1 MNSAKCLSA
10 CFSIRRIWHRSG
22 RTRFRTPPRGS
33 QHSSRVFESG
43 NSGRSVAVYRMST
56 GNTWEVQILSGSIYA
71 NVNLRN
77 CKKVLTWFLW
87 CFHPAW
93 CRSSHY
99 THSTWNLKECC
110 LQKQNVKYSLVTEGQ
125 RWENKSIGM
134 PPISDRSVNSDS
146 NTFPSEYQLFDVPA
160 SRLRSWTR
168 VLWQCLH
175 AFTHTPLLG
184 LVDRPSALTPS

>member
-1 MNSAKCLSA
+1 MRRISRCRLVDLVLESVHTGEMYWDQQLLVPWGRNAEHKMNSAKCLSA

-43 NSGRSVAVYRMST
+43 NPGRSVAVYRMST

-77 CKKVLTWFLW
+77 CEKMLTCFLW

-99 THSTWNLKECC
+99 THSTWNRKE
-110 LQKQNVKYSLVTEGQ
+110 
-125 RWENKSIGM
+125 R
-134 PPISDRSVNSDS
+134 
-146 NTFPSEYQLFDVPA
+146 
-160 SRLRSWTR
+160 
-168 VLWQCLH
+168 CLH
-175 AFTHTPLLG
+175 KQKC
-184 LVDRPSALTPS
+184 